1 MKKLY
6 TVLLFSII
14 VISNL
19 SCEKEELDPSL
30 PPIIETTSSID
41 VESRISKL
49 ANNGETIDFL
59 IDLQEDDIWRACY
72 ETGNYNNVFA
82 YGIEA
87 RIIIDQKQK
96 KVDKK
101 LRNVV
106 TVYTGYRFKIY
117 GHSNYIQSIYN
128 NGTIRFFKVST
139 KKSSFSPN
147 CNTLGYYF
155 LYAQEFGGTFM
166 K

>member
-1 MKKLY
+1 MKILY
-6 TVLLFSII
+6 LVTIILLLTC
-14 VISNL
+14 VL

-41 VESRISKL
+41 AESRISKL

-87 RIIIDQKQK
+87 RIIVDQKQR

-106 TVYTGYRFKIY
+106 TVYSGYRFKIY
-117 GHSNYIQSIYN
+117 GHSNYISNIYN

-139 KKSSFSPN
+139 KKSTYSPN
-147 CNTLGYYF
+147 CNTLRYYF

>member
-6 TVLLFSII
+6 TALLFNIIFFSI
-14 VISNL
+14 L
-19 SCEKEELDPSL
+19 SCEKGELDPSL

-41 VESRISKL
+41 AESRISKL
-49 ANNGETIDFL
+49 ANNGESMDFL

-72 ETGNYNNVFA
+72 ETGNYDNVFA

-87 RIIIDQKQK
+87 RIIVDQKQR

-101 LRNVV
+101 LRNIV

-117 GHSNYIQSIYN
+117 GHSNYIQAIYN

-147 CNTLGYYF
+147 CTTLGYYF
-155 LYAQEFGGTFM
+155 PFAQEFGGTFM

>member
-6 TVLLFSII
+6 TALLFSII
-14 VISNL
+14 LVSNL

-41 VESRISKL
+41 AESRISKL
-49 ANNGETIDFL
+49 ANQGESIDFL

-72 ETGNYNNVFA
+72 ETNNYDNVFA

-87 RIIIDQKQK
+87 RIIVDQKQR

-106 TVYTGYRFKIY
+106 TVYSGYRFKIY
-117 GHSNYIQSIYN
+117 GHKHYIETIYN
-128 NGTIRFFKVST
+128 SGIIRFFKVSI
-139 KKSSFSPN
+139 KKSSYSPN
-147 CNTLGYYF
+147 CNTLAYYF